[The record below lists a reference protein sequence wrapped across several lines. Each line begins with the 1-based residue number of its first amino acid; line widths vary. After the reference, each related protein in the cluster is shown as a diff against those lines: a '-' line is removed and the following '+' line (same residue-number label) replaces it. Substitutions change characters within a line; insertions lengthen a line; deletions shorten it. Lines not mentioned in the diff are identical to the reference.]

1 MSALLLDTHIWLWY
15 AEGDGER
22 LRPASVRK
30 LDDARKSEGLVV
42 SAISVW
48 EIGMHAA
55 RGRIQLAV
63 PLRDWVGRALGFPG
77 ILGGVEYLAGPT
89 SPFALGTQGLTG
101 GPMSAQFW
109 GATPRGTVAIL
120 YTYGGGGPSTVP
132 AGNPCAGTL
141 INLNAARL
149 PLVA

>member
-15 AEGDGER
+15 AEGDGGR

-30 LDDARKSEGLVV
+30 LDDARKSEGLGV

-63 PLRDWVGRALGFPG
+63 PLRDWVERALGFPG
-77 ILGGVEYLAGPT
+77 IRLAPLDAAVATAYGWVDYTPDMAEEEILRRLLVLNLTLSPPT
-89 SPFALGTQGLTG
+89 HQ
-101 GPMSAQFW
+101 
-109 GATPRGTVAIL
+109 
-120 YTYGGGGPSTVP
+120 
-132 AGNPCAGTL
+132 
-141 INLNAARL
+141 
-149 PLVA
+149 

>member
-30 LDDARKSEGLVV
+30 LDDARKSDGLIV

-63 PLRDWVGRALGFPG
+63 PLRDWVERALSVPG
-77 ILGGVEYLAGPT
+77 IRLAPLDAAVAAESTLLPGEPHADPADRFLIAT
-89 SPFALGTQGLTG
+89 ARTQGMAL
-101 GPMSAQFW
+101 
-109 GATPRGTVAIL
+109 ATRDERIL
-120 YTYGGGGPSTVP
+120 EYAKSGYLRVVK
-132 AGNPCAGTL
+132 L
-141 INLNAARL
+141 
-149 PLVA
+149 

>member
-15 AEGDGER
+15 AEGDSER

-30 LDDARKSEGLVV
+30 LDDARKTEGLVV

-63 PLRDWVGRALGFPG
+63 PLRDWVERALSVPG
-77 ILGGVEYLAGPT
+77 IRLAPLDAAVAAESTLLPGEPHADPADRFLIAT
-89 SPFALGTQGLTG
+89 ARTQGIAL
-101 GPMSAQFW
+101 
-109 GATPRGTVAIL
+109 ATRDEAIL
-120 YTYGGGGPSTVP
+120 GYAKSGYLRV
-132 AGNPCAGTL
+132 L
-141 INLNAARL
+141 KL
-149 PLVA
+149 

>member
-63 PLRDWVGRALGFPG
+63 PLRDWVERALGVPG
-77 ILGGVEYLAGPT
+77 IRLAPLDAAVAAESTLLPGEPHADPADRFLIAT
-89 SPFALGTQGLTG
+89 ARTQGIAL
-101 GPMSAQFW
+101 
-109 GATPRGTVAIL
+109 ATRDERIL
-120 YTYGGGGPSTVP
+120 EYAKSGYLRVVK
-132 AGNPCAGTL
+132 L
-141 INLNAARL
+141 
-149 PLVA
+149 

>member
-30 LDDARKSEGLVV
+30 LDDARKSDGLVV

-63 PLRDWVGRALGFPG
+63 PLRDWVERALSVPG
-77 ILGGVEYLAGPT
+77 IRLAPLDAAVAAESTLPGEPHADPSDRFLIAT
-89 SPFALGTQGLTG
+89 ARTQGIAL
-101 GPMSAQFW
+101 
-109 GATPRGTVAIL
+109 ATRDERIL
-120 YTYGGGGPSTVP
+120 EYAKSGYLRVVK
-132 AGNPCAGTL
+132 L
-141 INLNAARL
+141 
-149 PLVA
+149 